1 VVLRAHHDLRTV
13 TRRTLAARQLT
24 VTHLGGLVTSQR
36 DQVTSPRNLIA
47 IVCCLGAPMG
57 AVEALLGAAVAN
69 CAGRVMHLRVA
80 AVQKVAIAGC
90 LIAIGRRLLSTRGGL
105 LALGCL
111 LVGVR

>member
-1 VVLRAHHDLRTV
+1 
-13 TRRTLAARQLT
+13 
-24 VTHLGGLVTSQR
+24 
-36 DQVTSPRNLIA
+36 
-47 IVCCLGAPMG
+47 
-57 AVEALLGAAVAN
+57 
-69 CAGRVMHLRVA
+69 MHLRVA